1 MQQRREVKSFV
12 KLQRMKLL
20 LYLTNKVLI
29 STHSTNCQRQ
39 MIGTILDHTLIV
51 FIKSKLYLGRFA
63 SLCNFLILFHEIFAG
78 SFIGEL
84 SPISVILETRLSLTF
99 SLNYLRTWF
108 S

>member
-20 LYLTNKVLI
+20 YLTNKALI
-29 STHSTNCQRQ
+29 STHSINCQRQ

-51 FIKSKLYLGRFA
+51 FIKSKLYPGRFA

-78 SFIGEL
+78 SFIG
-84 SPISVILETRLSLTF
+84 
-99 SLNYLRTWF
+99 
-108 S
+108 